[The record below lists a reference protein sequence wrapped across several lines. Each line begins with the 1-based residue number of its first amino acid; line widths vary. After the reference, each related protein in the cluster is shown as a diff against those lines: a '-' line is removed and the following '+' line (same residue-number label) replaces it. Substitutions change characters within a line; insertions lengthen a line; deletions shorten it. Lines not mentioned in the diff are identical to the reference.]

1 MDGGAASARGLG
13 LCLGLEFATDKKSG
27 TPNFEGAAVVANYC
41 LEHGLWLPIAIPMLS
56 PDRLERRFMEI
67 SGAQVLRF
75 MLPITVTIEQ
85 VDEALEI
92 LEGGIKLAE
101 ETTAVSTP

>member
-1 MDGGAASARGLG
+1 M
-13 LCLGLEFATDKKSG
+13 
-27 TPNFEGAAVVANYC
+27 VADYC
-41 LEHGLWLPIAIPMLS
+41 LEHGLWLPIAIPMHS
-56 PDRLERRFMEI
+56 PNRLERRFMEM

-75 MLPITVTIEQ
+75 MPPITVTTEQ

-101 ETTAVSTP
+101 EKTAASAP

>member
-1 MDGGAASARGLG
+1 
-13 LCLGLEFATDKKSG
+13 
-27 TPNFEGAAVVANYC
+27 
-41 LEHGLWLPIAIPMLS
+41 MLS

-92 LEGGIKLAE
+92 LEGDIKLAE